1 MKFTNLMQNFITFLD
16 NKDFNYTI
24 NNKNLY
30 DKNKEK
36 HNEIFSSGNLNNKL
50 DDVLKKIYLD
60 FYNAN
65 KHFLKLKSENKKIF
79 II

>member
-16 NKDFNYTI
+16 KKEFNYTI

-36 HNEIFSSGNLNNKL
+36 NNETIQFWKSQT
-50 DDVLKKIYLD
+50 
-60 FYNAN
+60 AN
-65 KHFLKLKSENKKIF
+65 
-79 II
+79 

>member
-30 DKNKEK
+30 YKNKNK
-36 HNEIFSSGNLNNKL
+36 NIIF
-50 DDVLKKIYLD
+50 
-60 FYNAN
+60 
-65 KHFLKLKSENKKIF
+65 
-79 II
+79 

>member
-1 MKFTNLMQNFITFLD
+1 MQNFITFLD

-36 HNEIFSSGNLNNKL
+36 INT
-50 DDVLKKIYLD
+50 KII
-60 FYNAN
+60 
-65 KHFLKLKSENKKIF
+65 KSHLTI
-79 II
+79 